1 MAALKKRS
9 RTTHTRSPPKAP
21 KPKRKATKTPSTQED
36 HTSKTTIPQRAK
48 KNPFTPYPPSKVYR
62 LIEPGPVLLVSTGSP
77 TSDSDPNSNKD
88 INLMTMGFHT
98 MLQHAS
104 PPLMA
109 ACIGPW
115 DATYARLKATR
126 ECVLAV
132 PSVEMARAVVDI
144 GNRSVDD
151 LGAGTN
157 KFEKFGLDALP
168 AKKVGAPLVGGEHVI
183 ANMECVVED
192 DKMVEGYNL
201 WVLRVVKAWVNEG
214 RMPGEGGRMFHH
226 RGDGTFSVDGE
237 EVLDLKERMVKWR
250 MFQD

>member
-1 MAALKKRS
+1 M
-9 RTTHTRSPPKAP
+9 
-21 KPKRKATKTPSTQED
+21 
-36 HTSKTTIPQRAK
+36 PQQAK
-48 KNPFTPYPPSKVYR
+48 QNPFTPYPSSKVYR

-77 TSDSDPNSNKD
+77 TSSSTKD

-104 PPLMA
+104 PPLLGV
-109 ACIGPW
+109 CIGPW

-132 PSVEMARAVVDI
+132 PSVEMAPAVVDI
-144 GNRSVDD
+144 GNCSVDD
-151 LGAGTN
+151 LGTSTN

-168 AKKVGAPLVGGEHVI
+168 AAKIGAPLVGGEHVI
-183 ANMECVVED
+183 ANVECVVED

-201 WVLRVVKAWVNEG
+201 WVLKVVKAWVNEAK
-214 RMPGEGGRMFHH
+214 MPGEGGRMFHH

-237 EVLDLKERMVKWR
+237 VLDLKERMVKWR